1 MCVMNG
7 IIFNIQRFSTHDGPG
22 LRTTVFFKGCN
33 LRCSWC
39 HNPESI
45 DGGQKICY
53 TKERCIGCKKCISL
67 CKDGALTELDGRIL
81 LNAVDCTYCGRCINE
96 CYSGALSTIG
106 RELSKQELVRE
117 ISSDMMYYQN
127 CETGGGVTFSG
138 GECMLQVEFLKEVL
152 IECKDLGIH
161 TAIDTA
167 GNVPYQYFEKIN
179 SYVDL
184 YLYDVKVWDNRLHR
198 ELTGVPNQKILFN
211 LEQLLSDGKEVQIR
225 VPVIPGAN
233 VNDLKDISLYLKKL
247 QIEEV
252 KLLPYHNMG
261 ISKRDM
267 AGKSDIIKVF
277 TEPGD
282 KEMNQ
287 YKEEFLRSG
296 VMVVE

>member
-1 MCVMNG
+1 M
-7 IIFNIQRFSTHDGPG
+7 
-22 LRTTVFFKGCN
+22 
-33 LRCSWC
+33 
-39 HNPESI
+39 
-45 DGGQKICY
+45 
-53 TKERCIGCKKCISL
+53 
-67 CKDGALTELDGRIL
+67 
-81 LNAVDCTYCGRCINE
+81 
-96 CYSGALSTIG
+96 
-106 RELSKQELVRE
+106 
-117 ISSDMMYYQN
+117 
-127 CETGGGVTFSG
+127 
-138 GECMLQVEFLKEVL
+138 
-152 IECKDLGIH
+152 
-161 TAIDTA
+161 
-167 GNVPYQYFEKIN
+167 
-179 SYVDL
+179 
-184 YLYDVKVWDNRLHR
+184 
-198 ELTGVPNQKILFN
+198 PNQKILFN
-211 LEQLLSDGKEVQIR
+211 LEHLLSDGKEVQIR